1 MASDGFIREVDEELQ
16 RDRMAKLW
24 RRYGPIA
31 IGVALIVVAATAGKV
46 GWDAWQVRQLEQQGA
61 AFAAAEAAL
70 ERNDPTAAADQFAS
84 LAAAQSGD
92 AAALARLREAEAR
105 INAGDT
111 ENGLA
116 LLDEVA
122 RNSRIDTVLRDYAA
136 VTAAQRRLGQAD
148 PVSLQ
153 ADLQPNMVSDA
164 PFRHS
169 AREIAALAALEAGD
183 EAGAIE
189 ALRQLQADIATPDD
203 MRRRAGE
210 LLAAL
215 GVTDE
220 DPGSSAPATEEA
232 S

>member
-24 RRYGPIA
+24 QRYGPIA
-31 IGVALIVVAATAGKV
+31 IGVALVVVAGTVGKV
-46 GWDAWQVRQLEQQGA
+46 GWDAWQARQLEQQGA

-70 ERNDPTAAADQFAS
+70 ERDDFTAAADQFAG

-92 AAALARLREAEAR
+92 AAALARLREAEAHFA
-105 INAGDT
+105 AGDS
-111 ENGLA
+111 EAGLA
-116 LLDEVA
+116 RLDALAEET
-122 RNSRIDTVLRDYAA
+122 RIDAVLRDYAA
-136 VTAAQRRLGQAD
+136 VTAAQRRLGHTD
-148 PVSLQ
+148 PVTLRANLRPRMAEDS
-153 ADLQPNMVSDA
+153 

-169 AREIAALAALEAGD
+169 ARELAALAALEAGD
-183 EAGAIE
+183 EPGAIDM
-189 ALRQLQADIATPDD
+189 LRQLQADTGTPDA

-215 GVTDE
+215 GVLDDDAEPVTPLAD
-220 DPGSSAPATEEA
+220 EA

>member
-24 RRYGPIA
+24 QRYGPIA
-31 IGVALIVVAATAGKV
+31 IGVALLVVGAVAGKV
-46 GWDAWQVRQLEQQGA
+46 GWDAWQARQLEQHGA

-70 ERNDPTAAADQFAS
+70 ERNDLATAADQFAN
-84 LAAAQSGD
+84 LATAQRGD

-105 INAGDT
+105 IAAGDN
-111 ENGLA
+111 EGGLP
-116 LLDEVA
+116 LLDELA
-122 RNSRIDTVLRDYAA
+122 SNNSIDAVLRGYAG
-136 VTAAQRRLGQAD
+136 VSAAQRRLGHVD
-148 PVSLQ
+148 PVDLQ
-153 ADLQPNMVSDA
+153 ANLRAHMADNA

-183 EAGAIE
+183 APTAIE
-189 ALRQLQADIATPDD
+189 ALRQLEADVETPDD
-203 MRRRAGE
+203 MRRRASE

-215 GVTDE
+215 GAADDE
-220 DPGSSAPATEEA
+220 TGSGSPATEEA